1 MSTCSI
7 QNGGKRRGGKR
18 SRGKKSYRGG
28 NPNPDVPA
36 YNPTTPTPVPTS
48 APAPEDE
55 NNNFFSGLASGFS
68 SFTQTVGNSVKKG
81 VSAIRASQ
89 PHPDQATLAPSPST
103 SSAQLGG
110 RRRKKAKTM
119 RKSKKARR
127 FKHKRSRKSKH

>member
-28 NPNPDVPA
+28 NPDVPA

-48 APAPEDE
+48 APAPAPAGE
-55 NNNFFSGLASGFS
+55 NNGVLAGLASGFS
-68 SFTQTVGNSVKKG
+68 SFTKTVGNSLKNG

-89 PHPDQATLAPSPST
+89 PHPDQATLAPST
-103 SSAQLGG
+103 SSAQQGG
-110 RRRKKAKTM
+110 RRRKKTKTM

>member
-28 NPNPDVPA
+28 NPDVPA
-36 YNPTTPTPVPTS
+36 YNHTTPTSVPTS
-48 APAPEDE
+48 APAPAGE
-55 NNNFFSGLASGFS
+55 NNGVLAGLARGFS
-68 SFTQTVGNSVKKG
+68 SFTQTVGDSVKKG

-89 PHPDQATLAPSPST
+89 PHPDQATLAPPT

-110 RRRKKAKTM
+110 RRRKKTKTM

>member
-28 NPNPDVPA
+28 NPDVPA
-36 YNPTTPTPVPTS
+36 YNPTTP
-48 APAPEDE
+48 APAPTSVPAPAPAGE
-55 NNNFFSGLASGFS
+55 NNGVLAGLASGFS
-68 SFTQTVGNSVKKG
+68 SFTQTVGDSVKKG

-89 PHPDQATLAPSPST
+89 PHPDQATLAPPT

-110 RRRKKAKTM
+110 RRRKKTKTM